1 MYSCFIINRNG
12 VQMINNIGSQIFYNK
27 QNLTNY
33 NKGNSYNLSVENH
46 YASVPIN
53 AYQDRLI
60 QIHPIFKI
68 VVGTKGSSFQ
78 VANQLR
84 QLDGSL
90 DEKILKAKDIILKD
104 LGVPP
109 EVVVCEN
116 RDCGA
121 GTYAMT
127 SIAEGKIYYNKE
139 FCQSPNSQ
147 FSDDAVLCILR
158 HELDHLIVCT
168 KLYKTLGP
176 EKYEQLLQT
185 EAIKEILPPEMQKV
199 NHEIFQKLTPY
210 VDTEGFEVE
219 KYVNAIENY
228 NKNVE
233 KEGIE
238 YSNYRRFMMI
248 TGNFDNEL
256 ETSARNAQYEL
267 EQKMGVST
275 LKDFYSMINN
285 TKETKTLLETIKNK
299 QENYSNKDD
308 FVEIMFDYLFD
319 KSMKELNSQDLPENW
334 GKIIKNSQK
343 YLSGLNNDDITKAYE
358 FRSNKLKK

>member
-1 MYSCFIINRNG
+1 MA
-12 VQMINNIGSQIFYNK
+12 
-27 QNLTNY
+27 QNPYTP
-33 NKGNSYNLSVENH
+33 
-46 YASVPIN
+46 VPLN
-53 AYQDRLI
+53 AYKDRLI
-60 QIHPIFKI
+60 QMPPIFK
-68 VVGTKGSSFQ
+68 VVAEAKGSSFQ

-116 RDCGA
+116 GDCGPGA
-121 GTYAMT
+121 YAMT

-139 FCQSPNSQ
+139 FCKSPNSQ

-158 HELDHLIVCT
+158 HELDHLIVCA
-168 KLYKTLGP
+168 KLYKVLGA

-185 EAIKEILPPEMQKV
+185 EAIKKTIPPEMQKV

-228 NKNVE
+228 DKNVE

-238 YSNYRRFMMI
+238 YSNYRKFMMI

-256 ETSARNAQYEL
+256 EISARNAQYEL

-275 LKDFYSMINN
+275 LKDFYSMIDN
-285 TKETKTLLETIKNK
+285 TKETKTLLETVKNRLA
-299 QENYSNKDD
+299 NYSDKDD

-319 KSMKELNSQDLPENW
+319 KSMKELNLQDLPENW

-343 YLSGLNNDDITKAYE
+343 YLSGLNNDDVAKAYE
-358 FRSNKLKK
+358 FRSNKLKNNNSTIQNT